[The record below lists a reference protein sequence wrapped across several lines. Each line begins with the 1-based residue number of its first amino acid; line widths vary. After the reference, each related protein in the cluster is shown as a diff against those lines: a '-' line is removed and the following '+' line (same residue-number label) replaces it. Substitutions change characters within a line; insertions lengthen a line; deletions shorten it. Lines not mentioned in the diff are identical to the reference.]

1 MQAAFA
7 AGIGEAITQSR
18 RADPA
23 ETAKRARLRG
33 RESEARRLRRLKSP
47 REFLVSLSH
56 GGFNQEKSDHLRA
69 HGHLFIKSDAGVV
82 RRIEFS
88 EPGRG
93 RPSARMPREVE
104 IEEAEEAYKREC
116 WEARRQYLNALLA
129 TTAGRNRR
137 DQLSAA
143 ERQALENALLS
154 WGSVRKRQAGRK
166 NTDTRRK
173 AGRLSRQDV
182 NEAAKQL
189 LRQYPGLCDGGRV
202 SGKGLARL
210 VEREIDK
217 KRRPLSRPQIRAI
230 LRELGHL
237 PK

>member
-1 MQAAFA
+1 
-7 AGIGEAITQSR
+7 
-18 RADPA
+18 
-23 ETAKRARLRG
+23 
-33 RESEARRLRRLKSP
+33 
-47 REFLVSLSH
+47 
-56 GGFNQEKSDHLRA
+56 
-69 HGHLFIKSDAGVV
+69 
-82 RRIEFS
+82 
-88 EPGRG
+88 
-93 RPSARMPREVE
+93 
-104 IEEAEEAYKREC
+104 
-116 WEARRQYLNALLA
+116 
-129 TTAGRNRR
+129 
-137 DQLSAA
+137 LSAA

-210 VEREIDK
+210 VEREIEK